1 MSGRADVASAQ
12 LSSHRGRQDGRIH
25 KYCSRS
31 TLPVENSSGNGRIRG
46 LSAGSVGGVS
56 KLFRALQQTYLR

>member
-46 LSAGSVGGVS
+46 LSAGSVGGV
-56 KLFRALQQTYLR
+56 